1 MNNLTK
7 FTFLA
12 YLIIFL
18 VSSCTTEDSQPFDDS
33 NTNMVT
39 VNSELGDLLLRTSDG
54 NNNSSIDCIDL
65 VYPLTFFIYNSNQQQ
80 TGTQTVG
87 NDGELLA
94 LLLSLDPGAYIALQ
108 FPINVILQDGTTV
121 EVNSNAQLVTLISD
135 CSSNGGGFPS
145 DFETLLTTGS
155 WFVTYFFD
163 DQDETS
169 DFAGYEFTFNADH
182 TAQAISTSNTVDG
195 TWSLTNS
202 NTPDLNLF
210 FGINNPFDELDE
222 DWDII
227 EATQDIIKLK
237 HISGGDGSVDFL
249 TYERNPNGGGGGS
262 GGNSSEFTDNLINR
276 VWYVNL
282 LEDDGNNETCHY
294 VAYEFKI
301 NADETVT
308 ATSTDNT
315 VNGTWAVTNS
325 SSGIDLVLNFEISGS
340 DDPFDDLN
348 DDWDVTSFDTQTI
361 KLIDISGGNGGTD
374 YLNFGRNPYE
384 DCNGGGNTTELSN
397 ILMDGQWYVQSYID
411 DGDDETNDYNG
422 YNLTF
427 NSDGTVLAENSNN
440 TISGTWS
447 VVNSSN
453 GLDVILNF
461 GTAMPFDEFNDDW
474 DVVAYN
480 NTRVELFDVSGG
492 NGGTD
497 YLTFQKL

>member
-1 MNNLTK
+1 MNKLIKLT
-7 FTFLA
+7 FSAFL
-12 YLIIFL
+12 LIFL

-33 NTNMVT
+33 DTNIVA
-39 VNSELGDLLLRTSDG
+39 VDSELGNLLLRTTDG

-94 LLLSLDPGAYIALQ
+94 LLLSLDPGTYIALQ
-108 FPINVILQDGTTV
+108 FPISVVLQDGTTV
-121 EVNSNAQLVTLISD
+121 QVNSNAELVTLISD

-145 DFETLLTTGS
+145 DFETILTTGS
-155 WFVTYFFD
+155 WFVTYYFD
-163 DQDETS
+163 DTDETS
-169 DFAGYEFTFNADH
+169 DFAGYEFTFATDN
-182 TAQAISTSNTVDG
+182 TAQAVSTSNTVDG

-210 FGINNPFDELDE
+210 FGTNAPFDELDE
-222 DWDII
+222 DWDIV

-249 TYERNPNGGGGGS
+249 TYERTPNGGGGG
-262 GGNSSEFTDNLINR
+262 GNTAEFTDNLTNN

-282 LEDDGNNETCHY
+282 LEDNGNNETCDY
-294 VAYEFKI
+294 VAYEFKFTA
-301 NADETVT
+301 NETVT
-308 ATSTDNT
+308 ATSTNNT

-325 SSGIDLVLNFEISGS
+325 SSGIDLILNFEISGS
-340 DDPFDDLN
+340 NDPFEDLN
-348 DDWDVTSFDTQTI
+348 DDWDVTSFDAQII
-361 KLIDISGGNGGTD
+361 KLIDVSGGNGGTD
-374 YLNFGRNPYE
+374 YLNFGRNPYG
-384 DCNGGGNTTELSN
+384 DCNGGGNTTELTN

-411 DGDDETNDYNG
+411 DGNDETNDYNG
-422 YNLTF
+422 YALTF
-427 NSDGTVLAENSNN
+427 KPNGNVIAENSNN
-440 TISGTWS
+440 TINGTWS

-453 GLDVILNF
+453 GLDVILDF

-474 DVVAYN
+474 DVITYT

>member
-1 MNNLTK
+1 MDKLTK

-12 YLIIFL
+12 FLLIFMA
-18 VSSCTTEDSQPFDDS
+18 SSCTKEDSQPFDDS
-33 NTNMVT
+33 NTEMIT
-39 VNSELGDLLLRTSDG
+39 VNSELGDLLLRTTDG
-54 NNNSSIDCIDL
+54 NNTSSIDCIDL

-94 LLLSLDPGAYIALQ
+94 LLLSLDPGTYIALQ
-108 FPINVILQDGTTV
+108 FPINVVLQNGTIV
-121 EVNSNAQLVTLISD
+121 EVNSNAELVTLISG
-135 CSSNGGGFPS
+135 CSSNGGGYPS
-145 DFETLLTTGS
+145 NFETILTSGS

-163 DQDETS
+163 DVDETS
-169 DFAGYEFTFNADH
+169 DFAGYEFTFAADN
-182 TAQAISTSNTVDG
+182 TAQSVGISNTVDG
-195 TWSLTNS
+195 TWSLTGS

-210 FGINNPFDELDE
+210 FGTNAPFDELDE

-249 TYERNPNGGGGGS
+249 TFERTPNGGGGG
-262 GGNSSEFTDNLINR
+262 NTTEFTDNLKNG

-282 LEDDGNNETCHY
+282 LDDDGNNETCDY
-294 VAYEFKI
+294 VAYQFKF
-301 NADETVT
+301 NANETVT
-308 ATSTDNT
+308 ATSTNNT

-325 SSGIDLVLNFEISGS
+325 SSGIDLVLNFEITGS
-340 DDPFDDLN
+340 DDPFEDLN
-348 DDWDVTSFDTQTI
+348 DDWDLIDFNAQII
-361 KLIDISGGNGGTD
+361 KLIDVSGGNGGTD
-374 YLNFGRNPYE
+374 YLNFGRNPYT
-384 DCNGGGNTTELSN
+384 DCNGGGNTTELTN
-397 ILMDGQWYVQSYID
+397 ILMDAQWYVQSYID

-427 NSDGTVLAENSNN
+427 NTDGSVIAENSNN
-440 TISGTWS
+440 TITGTWS

-453 GLDVILNF
+453 GLDVILDF

-474 DVVAYN
+474 DVVTY
-480 NTRVELFDVSGG
+480 TTTSVKLFDISGG

-497 YLTFQKL
+497 YLSFQKL

>member
-1 MNNLTK
+1 MDKLTK

-12 YLIIFL
+12 FLLIFMA
-18 VSSCTTEDSQPFDDS
+18 SSCTKEDSQPFDDS
-33 NTNMVT
+33 NTEMIT
-39 VNSELGDLLLRTSDG
+39 VNSELGDLLLRTTDG
-54 NNNSSIDCIDL
+54 NNTSSIDCIDL

-94 LLLSLDPGAYIALQ
+94 LLLSLDPGTYIALQ
-108 FPINVILQDGTTV
+108 FPINVVLQNGIIV
-121 EVNSNAQLVTLISD
+121 EVNSNAELVTLISG
-135 CSSNGGGFPS
+135 CSSNGGGYPS
-145 DFETLLTTGS
+145 NFETILTSGS

-163 DQDETS
+163 DVDETS
-169 DFAGYEFTFNADH
+169 DFAGYEFTFAADN
-182 TAQAISTSNTVDG
+182 TAQSVGISNTIDG
-195 TWSLTNS
+195 TWSLTGS

-210 FGINNPFDELDE
+210 FGTNAPFDELDE

-249 TYERNPNGGGGGS
+249 TFERTPNGGGGG
-262 GGNSSEFTDNLINR
+262 NTTEFTDNLKNG

-282 LEDDGNNETCHY
+282 LDDDGNNETCDY
-294 VAYEFKI
+294 VAYQFKF
-301 NADETVT
+301 NANETVT
-308 ATSTDNT
+308 ATSTNNT

-325 SSGIDLVLNFEISGS
+325 SSGIDLVLNFEITGS
-340 DDPFDDLN
+340 DDPFEDLN
-348 DDWDVTSFDTQTI
+348 DDWDLIDFNAQII
-361 KLIDISGGNGGTD
+361 KLIDVSGGNGGTD
-374 YLNFGRNPYE
+374 YLNFGRNPYT
-384 DCNGGGNTTELSN
+384 DCNGGGNTTELTN
-397 ILMDGQWYVQSYID
+397 ILMDAQWYVQSYID

-427 NSDGTVLAENSNN
+427 NTDGSVIAENSNN
-440 TISGTWS
+440 TITGTWS

-453 GLDVILNF
+453 GLDVILDF

-474 DVVAYN
+474 DVVTY
-480 NTRVELFDVSGG
+480 TTTSVKLFDISGG

-497 YLTFQKL
+497 YLSFQKL

>member
-1 MNNLTK
+1 MNKLIK
-7 FTFLA
+7 LTFLA
-12 YLIIFL
+12 FLLIFFA
-18 VSSCTTEDSQPFDDS
+18 SSCTTEDSQPFDGSD
-33 NTNMVT
+33 NNIVA
-39 VNSELGDLLLRTSDG
+39 VNSELGNLLLRTTDG

-65 VYPLTFFIYNSNQQQ
+65 VYPLTFFIYDSNQQQ
-80 TGTQTVG
+80 TGSQTVG

-94 LLLSLDPGAYIALQ
+94 LLLSLGNGTYIALQ
-108 FPINVILQDGTTV
+108 FPISVVLQDGTIV
-121 EVNSNAQLVTLISD
+121 QVNSNAELVTLISD

-145 DFETLLTTGS
+145 DFETILTSGS

-169 DFAGYEFTFNADH
+169 DFAGYEFTFATNN
-182 TAQAISTSNTVDG
+182 TAQAVSTSNTVDG

-210 FGINNPFDELDE
+210 FGSNDPFDELDE

-249 TYERNPNGGGGGS
+249 TYERTPNGGGGG
-262 GGNSSEFTDNLINR
+262 GNSTEFIDNLTTS

-282 LEDDGNNETCHY
+282 LDDDGNNETCDY
-294 VAYEFKI
+294 VDYQFTF
-301 NADETVT
+301 NTNETVT
-308 ATSTDNT
+308 ATSTNNT

-325 SSGIDLVLNFEISGS
+325 SSGMDLVLNFEITGS

-348 DDWDVTSFDTQTI
+348 DDWDLISFDAEII
-361 KLIDISGGNGGTD
+361 KLIDVSGGNGGTD

-384 DCNGGGNTTELSN
+384 GCSGGGNTTELTN
-397 ILMDGQWYVQSYID
+397 IFIDGQWFVQSYID
-411 DGDDETNDYNG
+411 DGDDETNDYNS
-422 YNLTF
+422 YVLTF
-427 NSDGTVLAENSNN
+427 NADGSVLAVSSNN

-447 VVNSSN
+447 VVISSN
-453 GLDVILNF
+453 GLDVLLDF
-461 GTAMPFDEFNDDW
+461 GTAIPFDEFNDDW
-474 DVVAYN
+474 DVVTYT

>member
-1 MNNLTK
+1 MDKLTK

-12 YLIIFL
+12 FLLIFMA
-18 VSSCTTEDSQPFDDS
+18 SSCTKEDSQPFDDS
-33 NTNMVT
+33 NTEMIT
-39 VNSELGDLLLRTSDG
+39 VNSELGDLLLRTTDG
-54 NNNSSIDCIDL
+54 NNTSSIDCIDL

-94 LLLSLDPGAYIALQ
+94 LLLSLDPGTYIALQ
-108 FPINVILQDGTTV
+108 FPINVVLQNGTIV
-121 EVNSNAQLVTLISD
+121 EVNSNAELVTLISG
-135 CSSNGGGFPS
+135 CSSNGGGYPS
-145 DFETLLTTGS
+145 DFETILTSGS

-163 DQDETS
+163 DVDETS
-169 DFAGYEFTFNADH
+169 DFAGYEFTFAADN
-182 TAQAISTSNTVDG
+182 TAQSVGISNTVDG
-195 TWSLTNS
+195 TWSLTGS

-210 FGINNPFDELDE
+210 FGTNAPFDELDE

-249 TYERNPNGGGGGS
+249 TFERTPNGGGGG
-262 GGNSSEFTDNLINR
+262 NTTEFTDNLKNG

-282 LEDDGNNETCHY
+282 LDDDGNNETCDY
-294 VAYEFKI
+294 VAYQFKF
-301 NADETVT
+301 NANETVT
-308 ATSTDNT
+308 ATSTSRT

-325 SSGIDLVLNFEISGS
+325 SSGIDLVLNFEITGS
-340 DDPFDDLN
+340 DDPFEDLN
-348 DDWDVTSFDTQTI
+348 DDWDLIDFNAQII
-361 KLIDISGGNGGTD
+361 KLIDVSGGNGGTD
-374 YLNFGRNPYE
+374 YLNFGRNPYT
-384 DCNGGGNTTELSN
+384 DCNGGGNTTELTN
-397 ILMDGQWYVQSYID
+397 ILMDAQWYVQSYID

-427 NSDGTVLAENSNN
+427 NTDGSVIAENSNN
-440 TISGTWS
+440 TITGTWS

-453 GLDVILNF
+453 GLDVILDF

-474 DVVAYN
+474 DVVTY
-480 NTRVELFDVSGG
+480 TTTSVKLFDISGG

-497 YLTFQKL
+497 YLSFQKL